1 MNFTDEIKK
10 EIVKILR
17 ESDLLKDE
25 NIEVTL
31 ETPPQPEF
39 GDLASKIC
47 FSLSKKLK
55 KSPFDIANEIVKKI
69 KIQKNSLI
77 SKVETKAGYIN
88 FFFNYPKITE
98 IVLRTILKE
107 KDSYGYSDIGEKK
120 RFMVEFAHPNTHK
133 GFHIGHLRNISI
145 GESISRILEFTGHK
159 VFRTN
164 YQGDIGPHVAKA
176 LWGFINL
183 YKCKAPKENKGEW
196 IGEVYTEVNKKFS
209 DDERVNKKI
218 IEINNKLYDRDKEIF
233 KLWKMTRKWS
243 LDDFEKIYKQLGA
256 KFDKYYF
263 EGEVEKR
270 AVEISKELLKK
281 SIAKLSEGA
290 IIIDLSEYNLAVF
303 VLLTREG
310 NPVYESKDLALAERE
325 FGDFKIDRCIHVVGS
340 EQKLYFQQLFK
351 VFELIGSPGAGK
363 SYHLVYELVN
373 LKTGKMSSR
382 LGSVVLY
389 TQLRDKILKK
399 IYREIEERNPKLS
412 KKEKQTLAEKI
423 AVGALKYGMLSIG
436 CDKVLVFDWEKAL
449 MLEGN
454 TGPYLQYAHT
464 RCNGILN
471 KVKKWEENAVNE
483 NLNSEEKK
491 LVKKLSEFPA
501 VVEQA
506 LRDFRP
512 HYLCNYTYE
521 LATVFSEFYH
531 LCPVLRAEKKV
542 LRNFRLSLVKATKI
556 TLKNC
561 LFLLGID
568 TPEKM

>member
-1 MNFTDEIKK
+1 MDFTKKIKQEIFQ
-10 EIVKILR
+10 
-17 ESDLLKDE
+17 LLKTVDFLKNE
-25 NIEVTL
+25 NIEQTL

-47 FSLSKKLK
+47 FLLSKKFK
-55 KSPFDIANEIVKKI
+55 KSPFDIANEIIKKI
-69 KIQKNSLI
+69 KIPKDSLI
-77 SKVETKAGYIN
+77 SKIESKGGYIN
-88 FFFNYPKITE
+88 FFFSYPRITS
-98 IVLRTILKE
+98 IVLKTILKE
-107 KDSYGYSDIGEKK
+107 KDSYGRSEIGKK
-120 RFMVEFAHPNTHK
+120 KTIMVEFAHPNTHK
-133 GFHIGHLRNISI
+133 GFHIGHLRNIST
-145 GESISRILEFTGHK
+145 GESICRILGFTGHK
-159 VFRTN
+159 VVRAN
-164 YQGDIGPHVAKA
+164 YQGDIGLHVAKA

-196 IGEVYTEVNKKFS
+196 IGKVYTEVNKKFS
-209 DDERVNKKI
+209 DDERVNKEVL
-218 IEINNKLYDRDKEIF
+218 EINNKLYGGDKKIM

-243 LDDFEKIYKQLGA
+243 LDDFEKIYKQLGT

-263 EGEVEKR
+263 EGQVEDR
-270 AVEISKELLKK
+270 AVEISKELLEKG
-281 SIAKLSEGA
+281 IAQLSEGA
-290 IIIDLSEYNLAVF
+290 IIIDLSKYDLSTF

-310 NPVYESKDLALAERE
+310 NPVYESKDLALAERQ
-325 FGDFKIDRCIHVVGS
+325 FRDFKIDRCIHVVGS

-389 TQLRDKILKK
+389 TQLRDKILGK
-399 IYREIEERNPKLS
+399 ILKEIEERNPKLS
-412 KKEKQTLAEKI
+412 KKEKKILAEKI
-423 AVGALKYGMLSIG
+423 AVGALKYGMLSIS
-436 CDKVLVFDWEKAL
+436 CDKLLIFDWEKAL

-471 KVKKWEENAVNE
+471 KVKKWEENVVNE
-483 NLNSEEKK
+483 NLTTEEKK
-491 LVKKLSEFPA
+491 LVKKLSDFPT

-512 HYLCNYTYE
+512 HYLCNYAYE
-521 LATVFSEFYH
+521 LATIFSEFYH
-531 LCPVLRAEKKV
+531 LCPVLKAEKKQ
-542 LRNFRLSLVKATKI
+542 LKNFRLSLVKATKI

-561 LFLLGID
+561 LSLLGIE

>member
-1 MNFTDEIKK
+1 
-10 EIVKILR
+10 
-17 ESDLLKDE
+17 
-25 NIEVTL
+25 
-31 ETPPQPEF
+31 
-39 GDLASKIC
+39 
-47 FSLSKKLK
+47 
-55 KSPFDIANEIVKKI
+55 
-69 KIQKNSLI
+69 
-77 SKVETKAGYIN
+77 
-88 FFFNYPKITE
+88 
-98 IVLRTILKE
+98 
-107 KDSYGYSDIGEKK
+107 
-120 RFMVEFAHPNTHK
+120 
-133 GFHIGHLRNISI
+133 
-145 GESISRILEFTGHK
+145 

-209 DDERVNKKI
+209 DDEIVNKEVLEINNRLYSGDKKI
-218 IEINNKLYDRDKEIF
+218 I

-243 LDDFEKIYKQLGA
+243 LDDFEKIYRQLGT

-263 EGEVEKR
+263 ESQVEKR
-270 AVEISKELLKK
+270 AVEISKELLEKG
-281 SIAKLSEGA
+281 IAQQSEGA
-290 IIIDLSEYNLAVF
+290 IIIDLSKYNLSTF

-310 NPVYESKDLALAERE
+310 NPVYESKDLALAERQ
-325 FGDFKIDRCIHVVGS
+325 FGDFKLDRCIHVVGS

-351 VFELIGSPGAGK
+351 VFELIDSPGAGK

-399 IYREIEERNPKLS
+399 IQKEIEKRNSKLS
-412 KKEKQTLAEKI
+412 KKEKQSLAEKI
-423 AVGALKYGMLSIG
+423 AVGALKYGMLSMG
-436 CDKVLVFDWEKAL
+436 CDKLLIFDWEKAL

-471 KVKKWEENAVNE
+471 KAKKWKENFVNE
-483 NLNSEEKK
+483 NLTCEEEKI
-491 LVKKLSEFPA
+491 VKKLSEFSD
-501 VVEQA
+501 VVKQA

-512 HYLCNYTYE
+512 HYLCNYAYD
-521 LATVFSEFYH
+521 LATTFSEFYH
-531 LCPVLRAEKKV
+531 LCPVLKAENKK
-542 LRNFRLSLVKATKI
+542 LRDFRLSLVKATKI

-561 LFLLGID
+561 LTLLGID

>member
-1 MNFTDEIKK
+1 MNFTDRIKK
-10 EIVKILR
+10 EIVELLKK
-17 ESDLLKDE
+17 SDLIKDE
-25 NIEVTL
+25 NIEETL

-47 FSLSKKLK
+47 FSLSRKLK
-55 KSPFDIANEIVKKI
+55 KSLFDIANEIVKKI
-69 KIQKNSLI
+69 KIPKDSLI
-77 SKVETKAGYIN
+77 KKVESKAGYIN
-88 FFFNYPKITE
+88 FFFNYQKITK
-98 IVLRTILKE
+98 IVLKTILKE
-107 KDSYGYSDIGEKK
+107 KDSYGHSNIGKKK
-120 RFMVEFAHPNTHK
+120 RIMIEFAHPNTHK

-145 GESISRILEFTGHK
+145 GESICRILEFTGHK

-209 DDERVNKKI
+209 EDEKVNREI
-218 IEINNKLYDRDKEIF
+218 LEINNKIYRRDKELVN
-233 KLWKMTRKWS
+233 LWKMTRKWS
-243 LDDFEKIYKQLGA
+243 LKDFEKIYRQLGT
-256 KFDKYYF
+256 KFNKYYF
-263 EGEVEKR
+263 ESEVEKR
-270 AVEISKELLKK
+270 AVEISKELLQKG
-281 SIAKLSEGA
+281 IAQLSEGA
-290 IIIDLSEYNLAVF
+290 IIIDLSKYNLSTF
-303 VLLTREG
+303 VLLTSEG
-310 NPVYESKDLALAERE
+310 NPVYESKDLALAERQ
-325 FGDFKIDRCIHVVGS
+325 FSDFKIGKCVHVVGS

-351 VFELIGSPGAGK
+351 VFELIGSLGAEK

-389 TQLRDKILKK
+389 TQLRDKILGK
-399 IYREIEERNPKLS
+399 ILKEIEERNPKLS
-412 KKEKQTLAEKI
+412 KKEKQNLAEKI
-423 AVGALKYGMLSIG
+423 AIGALKYGMLSIG

-471 KVKKWEENAVNE
+471 KIKGWKENVKNE
-483 NLNSEEKK
+483 NLTNEEIK
-491 LVKKLSEFPA
+491 LVKKLSDFPN
-501 VVEQA
+501 VVEQS
-506 LRDFRP
+506 LRDYRP
-512 HYLCNYTYE
+512 HYLCNYAYE

-531 LCPVLRAEKKV
+531 LCPVLKAEKKE
-542 LRNFRLSLVKATKI
+542 LRNFRLSLVKTTKI

-561 LFLLGID
+561 LSLLGID

>member
-145 GESISRILEFTGHK
+145 GESVSRILEFTGHK

-209 DDERVNKKI
+209 DDERVNKEI

-281 SIAKLSEGA
+281 GIAKLSEGA

-325 FGDFKIDRCIHVVGS
+325 FGDFKINRCIHVVGS

-351 VFELIGSPGAGK
+351 VFELIGSPGVGK

-412 KKEKQTLAEKI
+412 KKEKQSLAEKI

-501 VVEQA
+501 VIEQA

-531 LCPVLRAEKKV
+531 LCPVLKTEKKE
-542 LRNFRLSLVKATKI
+542 LKNFRLSLVKATKI

-561 LFLLGID
+561 LYLLGIE
-568 TPEKM
+568 TPEMM

>member
-1 MNFTDEIKK
+1 MDITKKIRLEIIELLKQ
-10 EIVKILR
+10 
-17 ESDLLKDE
+17 SDLLKDE
-25 NIEVTL
+25 NIGETL
-31 ETPPQPEF
+31 ETPPQLEF
-39 GDLASKIC
+39 GDMASKIC
-47 FSLSKKLK
+47 FSLPKKLR

-69 KIQKNSLI
+69 KIPKDSLI
-77 SKVETKAGYIN
+77 SKVEAKAGYIN
-88 FFFNYPKITE
+88 FFFNYPKITKV
-98 IVLRTILKE
+98 ILKTILKE
-107 KDSYGYSDIGEKK
+107 KDSYGSSGTGNKK
-120 RFMVEFAHPNTHK
+120 IIMVEFAHPNTHK
-133 GFHIGHLRNISI
+133 GFHIGHLRNIST

-159 VFRTN
+159 VVRAN

-183 YKCKAPKENKGEW
+183 YKCKSPKEKKGEW

-209 DDERVNKKI
+209 DDEAVNKEVL
-218 IEINNKLYDRDKEIF
+218 EINNKLYSGDKKILE
-233 KLWKMTRKWS
+233 LWKMTRKWC
-243 LDDFEKIYKQLGA
+243 LDDLENIYKQLDT

-263 EGEVEKR
+263 ESQVEKR
-270 AVEISKELLKK
+270 AVEISKELLEKG
-281 SIAKLSEGA
+281 IAQQSEGA
-290 IIIDLSEYNLAVF
+290 IIIDLSKYNLSTF

-310 NPVYESKDLALAERE
+310 NPVYESKDLALAERQ
-325 FGDFKIDRCIHVVGS
+325 FGDFKFDRCIHVVGS

-351 VFELIGSPGAGK
+351 VFELIDSPGAGK

-399 IYREIEERNPKLS
+399 IQKEIEKRNSKLS

-423 AVGALKYGMLSIG
+423 AIGALKYGMLSMS
-436 CDKVLVFDWEKAL
+436 CDKVLIFDWEKAL

-464 RCNGILN
+464 RCNGILS
-471 KVKKWEENAVNE
+471 KVKNWKDNAVNE
-483 NLNSEEKK
+483 NLTCGEEK
-491 LVKKLSEFPA
+491 LVKKLSEFPE
-501 VVEQA
+501 VVEQT

-512 HYLCNYTYE
+512 HYLCNYAYD
-521 LATVFSEFYH
+521 LATIFSEFYH
-531 LCPVLRAEKKV
+531 LCPVLKAEKE
-542 LRNFRLSLVKATKI
+542 LRDFRLSLVKATKI

-561 LFLLGID
+561 LNLLGID

>member
-1 MNFTDEIKK
+1 MDITKKIRLEIIGLLKQ
-10 EIVKILR
+10 
-17 ESDLLKDE
+17 SDLLKDE
-25 NIEVTL
+25 NIEETL
-31 ETPPQPEF
+31 EIPPQPEF
-39 GDLASKIC
+39 GDMASKIC
-47 FSLSKKLK
+47 FSLPKKLK
-55 KSPFDIANEIVKKI
+55 KSPFDIANQIVKKI
-69 KIQKNSLI
+69 KIPKDSLI

-88 FFFNYPKITE
+88 FFFNYPKITKV
-98 IVLRTILKE
+98 ILKTILKA
-107 KDSYGYSDIGEKK
+107 KDSYGSSDIGNKK
-120 RFMVEFAHPNTHK
+120 TIMVEFAHPNTHK
-133 GFHIGHLRNISI
+133 GFHIGHLRNIST

-159 VFRTN
+159 VIRAN

-183 YKCKAPKENKGEW
+183 YKCRAPKQKKGEW
-196 IGEVYTEVNKKFS
+196 IGEVYTEVNKRFS
-209 DDERVNKKI
+209 ADEAVNKEVL
-218 IEINNKLYDRDKEIF
+218 EINNKLYGRDKKIIE
-233 KLWKMTRKWS
+233 LWKTTRKWC
-243 LDDFEKIYKQLGA
+243 LDDFENIYKQLGT

-263 EGEVEKR
+263 ESQVEKR
-270 AVEISKELLKK
+270 AVEISKELLEKG
-281 SIAKLSEGA
+281 IAQQSEGA
-290 IIIDLSEYNLAVF
+290 IIIDLSKYNLSTF

-310 NPVYESKDLALAERE
+310 NPVYESKDLALAERQ
-325 FGDFKIDRCIHVVGS
+325 FGDFKLDRCIHVVGS

-351 VFELIGSPGAGK
+351 VFELINSPGAGK

-399 IYREIEERNPKLS
+399 IYKEIEERNPKLS

-423 AVGALKYGMLSIG
+423 AIGSLKYGMLSMS

-464 RCNGILN
+464 RCNGILS
-471 KVKKWEENAVNE
+471 KAKKWKENAINE
-483 NLNSEEKK
+483 NLTCEEEK
-491 LVKKLSEFPA
+491 LVKKLSEFPE

-512 HYLCNYTYE
+512 HYLCNYAYD
-521 LATVFSEFYH
+521 LATIFSEFYH
-531 LCPVLRAEKKV
+531 LCPVLKAEKE
-542 LRNFRLSLVKATKI
+542 LRDFRLSLVKATKI

-561 LFLLGID
+561 LTLLGID

>member
-1 MNFTDEIKK
+1 MDITKKIRHEIIELLKQ
-10 EIVKILR
+10 
-17 ESDLLKDE
+17 SDLLKDE
-25 NIEVTL
+25 NIGETL

-39 GDLASKIC
+39 GDLASRIC
-47 FSLSKKLK
+47 FSLPQKLK
-55 KSPFDIANEIVKKI
+55 KSPNDIANEIVKKI
-69 KIQKNSLI
+69 KIPKDSLI
-77 SKVETKAGYIN
+77 SKVETKACYIN
-88 FFFNYPKITE
+88 FFFNYSRIAKV
-98 IVLRTILKE
+98 VLKTILKE
-107 KDSYGYSDIGEKK
+107 KDSYGCSDVGKK
-120 RFMVEFAHPNTHK
+120 KIIMVEFAHPNTHK

-145 GESISRILEFTGHK
+145 GESISRILDFTGHK

-209 DDERVNKKI
+209 DDEIVNKEVLEINNRLYSGDKKI
-218 IEINNKLYDRDKEIF
+218 I

-243 LDDFEKIYKQLGA
+243 LDDFEKIYRQLGT

-263 EGEVEKR
+263 ESQVEKR
-270 AVEISKELLKK
+270 AVEISKELLEKG
-281 SIAKLSEGA
+281 IAQQSEGA
-290 IIIDLSEYNLAVF
+290 IIIDLSKYNLSTF

-310 NPVYESKDLALAERE
+310 NPVYESKDLALAERQ
-325 FGDFKIDRCIHVVGS
+325 FGDFKLDRCIHVVGS

-351 VFELIGSPGAGK
+351 VFELIDSPGAGK

-399 IYREIEERNPKLS
+399 IQKEIEKRNSKLS
-412 KKEKQTLAEKI
+412 KKEKQSLAEKI
-423 AVGALKYGMLSIG
+423 AVGALKYGMLSMG
-436 CDKVLVFDWEKAL
+436 CDKLLIFDWEKAL

-471 KVKKWEENAVNE
+471 KAKKWKENFVNE
-483 NLNSEEKK
+483 NLTCEEEKI
-491 LVKKLSEFPA
+491 VKKLSEFSD
-501 VVEQA
+501 VVKQA

-512 HYLCNYTYE
+512 HYLCNYAYD
-521 LATVFSEFYH
+521 LATTFSEFYH
-531 LCPVLRAEKKV
+531 LCPVLKAENKK
-542 LRNFRLSLVKATKI
+542 LRDFRLSLVKATKI

-561 LFLLGID
+561 LTLLGID

>member
-1 MNFTDEIKK
+1 MDITKKIRLEIIELLKQ
-10 EIVKILR
+10 
-17 ESDLLKDE
+17 SDLLKDE
-25 NIEVTL
+25 NIGETL

-39 GDLASKIC
+39 GDMASKIC
-47 FSLSKKLK
+47 FSLPKKLK
-55 KSPFDIANEIVKKI
+55 KSPFDIANQIIKKI
-69 KIQKNSLI
+69 KIPKDSLI
-77 SKVETKAGYIN
+77 SKVEAKAGYIN
-88 FFFNYPKITE
+88 FFFNYPKITKV
-98 IVLRTILKE
+98 ILKTILKE
-107 KDSYGYSDIGEKK
+107 KDSYGSSDAGNKK
-120 RFMVEFAHPNTHK
+120 IIMVEFAHPNTHK
-133 GFHIGHLRNISI
+133 GFHIGHLRNIST

-159 VFRTN
+159 VVRAN

-183 YKCKAPKENKGEW
+183 YKCKAPKEKKGEW

-209 DDERVNKKI
+209 DDESVNKEVL
-218 IEINNKLYDRDKEIF
+218 EINNKLYSGDKKIIE
-233 KLWKMTRKWS
+233 LWKMTRKWC
-243 LDDFEKIYKQLGA
+243 LVDFENIYKQLGT

-263 EGEVEKR
+263 ESQVEKR
-270 AVEISKELLKK
+270 AVEISKELLEKG
-281 SIAKLSEGA
+281 IAQQSEGA
-290 IIIDLSEYNLAVF
+290 IIIDLSKYNLSTF

-310 NPVYESKDLALAERE
+310 NPVYESKDLALAERQ
-325 FGDFKIDRCIHVVGS
+325 FGDFKLDRCIHVVGS

-399 IYREIEERNPKLS
+399 IQKEIEKRNSKLS

-423 AVGALKYGMLSIG
+423 AVGALKYGMLSMS
-436 CDKVLVFDWEKAL
+436 CDKLLIFDWEKAL

-464 RCNGILN
+464 RCNGILS
-471 KVKKWEENAVNE
+471 KVKNWKDNVVNE
-483 NLNSEEKK
+483 NLTCEEKK
-491 LVKKLSEFPA
+491 LVKKLSEFPE

-512 HYLCNYTYE
+512 HYLCNYAYD
-521 LATVFSEFYH
+521 LATIFSEFYH
-531 LCPVLRAEKKV
+531 LCPVLKAEKE
-542 LRNFRLSLVKATKI
+542 LRDFRLSLVKATKV

-561 LFLLGID
+561 LTLLGID

>member
-1 MNFTDEIKK
+1 MNITKKIRQEIIQLLKS
-10 EIVKILR
+10 I
-17 ESDLLKDE
+17 ESIKDE
-25 NIEVTL
+25 NIEETL

-47 FSLSKKLK
+47 FLLPKKLK
-55 KSPFDIANEIVKKI
+55 KSPFDIANEIIKKI
-69 KIQKNSLI
+69 KIPKDSLV
-77 SKVETKAGYIN
+77 SKVESKGGYIN
-88 FFFNYPKITE
+88 FFFNYPKITC
-98 IVLRTILKE
+98 IILKTILKE
-107 KDSYGYSDIGEKK
+107 KDSYGISDIGKK
-120 RFMVEFAHPNTHK
+120 KTIMVEFAHPNTHK
-133 GFHIGHLRNISI
+133 GFHIGHLRNIST
-145 GESISRILEFTGHK
+145 GESVCRILEFTGHK
-159 VFRTN
+159 VVRAN
-164 YQGDIGPHVAKA
+164 YQGDIGLHVAKA

-196 IGEVYTEVNKKFS
+196 IGQVYTEVNKKFS
-209 DDERVNKKI
+209 DDERVNKEVL
-218 IEINNKLYDRDKEIF
+218 EINNKLYGGDKKII

-243 LDDFEKIYKQLGA
+243 LDDFEKIYKQLGT

-263 EGEVEKR
+263 ESQVEKR
-270 AVEISKELLKK
+270 AVDISKELLKK
-281 SIAKLSEGA
+281 GIAELSEGA
-290 IIIDLSEYNLAVF
+290 TIIDLSKYGLGIF
-303 VLLTREG
+303 ILLTKEG
-310 NPVYESKDLALAERE
+310 NPVYESKDLALVERE

-351 VFELIGSPGAGK
+351 VFELIDSPGAEK

-382 LGSVVLY
+382 LGSVILY
-389 TQLRDKILKK
+389 TQLMDKILKK
-399 IYREIEERNPKLS
+399 IQKQIEERNPKLS

-423 AVGALKYGMLSIG
+423 AIGALKYGMLSIS

-471 KVKKWEENAVNE
+471 RIKKWEENVVNE
-483 NLNSEEKK
+483 NLTCEEEK
-491 LVKKLSEFPA
+491 LVKKLSDFPD

-506 LRDFRP
+506 IRDFRP
-512 HYLCNYTYE
+512 HYLCNYAYE
-521 LATVFSEFYH
+521 LATIFSEFYH
-531 LCPVLRAEKKV
+531 LCPVLKAEKK
-542 LRNFRLSLVKATKI
+542 LRDFRLSLVKATKI

>member
-1 MNFTDEIKK
+1 MDFTKKIKQEIFQ
-10 EIVKILR
+10 
-17 ESDLLKDE
+17 LLKTVDFLKNE
-25 NIEVTL
+25 NIEQTL

-47 FSLSKKLK
+47 FLLSKKFK
-55 KSPFDIANEIVKKI
+55 KSPFDIANEIIKKI
-69 KIQKNSLI
+69 KIPKDSLI
-77 SKVETKAGYIN
+77 SEIESKGGYIN
-88 FFFNYPKITE
+88 FFFSYPRITS
-98 IVLRTILKE
+98 IVLKTILKE
-107 KDSYGYSDIGEKK
+107 KDSYGRSEIGKK
-120 RFMVEFAHPNTHK
+120 KTIMVEFAHPNTHK
-133 GFHIGHLRNISI
+133 GFHIGHLRNIST
-145 GESISRILEFTGHK
+145 GESICRILGFTGHK
-159 VFRTN
+159 VVRAN
-164 YQGDIGPHVAKA
+164 YQGDIGLHVAKA

-196 IGEVYTEVNKKFS
+196 IGKVYTEVNKKFS
-209 DDERVNKKI
+209 DDERVNKEVL
-218 IEINNKLYDRDKEIF
+218 EINNKLYGGDKKIM

-243 LDDFEKIYKQLGA
+243 LDDFEKIYKQLGT

-263 EGEVEKR
+263 EGQVEDR
-270 AVEISKELLKK
+270 AVEISKELLEKG
-281 SIAKLSEGA
+281 IAQLSEGA
-290 IIIDLSEYNLAVF
+290 IIIDLSKYNLSTF

-310 NPVYESKDLALAERE
+310 NPVYESKDLALAERQ
-325 FGDFKIDRCIHVVGS
+325 FRDFKIDRCIHVVGS

-389 TQLRDKILKK
+389 TQLRDKILGK
-399 IYREIEERNPKLS
+399 ILKEIEERNPKLS
-412 KKEKQTLAEKI
+412 KKEKKILAEKI
-423 AVGALKYGMLSIG
+423 AVGALKYGMLSIS
-436 CDKVLVFDWEKAL
+436 CDKLLIFDWEKAL

-471 KVKKWEENAVNE
+471 KVKKWEENVVNE
-483 NLNSEEKK
+483 NLTTEEKK
-491 LVKKLSEFPA
+491 LVKKLSDFPT

-512 HYLCNYTYE
+512 HYLCNYAYE
-521 LATVFSEFYH
+521 LATIFSEFYH
-531 LCPVLRAEKKV
+531 LCPVLKAEKKQ
-542 LRNFRLSLVKATKI
+542 LKNFRLSLVKATKI

-561 LFLLGID
+561 LSLLGIE